1 MISHIPP
8 SETLSMSSLKSNERS
23 KVRLPKL
30 EVQKFNGDIIKFR
43 GFWDQFQSAIH
54 NNDDL
59 SDIEKFTYLK
69 SVLFHTAAELVSGL
83 ALSSTNYEK
92 AVELLKERF
101 GNTQTL
107 ISAHMDALVR
117 IPRVENIAHV
127 TKLRAMYDTLESGIR
142 NLNDL
147 KVSTS
152 TYGSLLINIV
162 FERIP
167 EELKILISRNFKGE
181 TLALD
186 DLLKI
191 FKEELLARE
200 RCMTVGANRK
210 TIMSE
215 PMTTQVFQVDN
226 KSKDFQNSCVYCGQA
241 HLYLCT
247 TLRDE
252 NLKSVLHYIH
262 HRWPQNKRDCSF
274 LLVK

>member
-1 MISHIPP
+1 M
-8 SETLSMSSLKSNERS
+8 NA
-23 KVRLPKL
+23 VRLGYQNL
-30 EVQKFNGDIIKFR
+30 TFDGDIIKFR
-43 GFWDQFQSAIH
+43 GLWDQFQSAIH

-69 SVLFHTAAELVSGL
+69 SLLFHTAAELVSGL

-101 GNTQTL
+101 GITQTL

-127 TKLRAMYDTLESGIR
+127 TKLRAIYDTLESGIR

-181 TLALD
+181 TWTLD
-186 DLLKI
+186 DL
-191 FKEELLARE
+191 
-200 RCMTVGANRK
+200 
-210 TIMSE
+210 
-215 PMTTQVFQVDN
+215 
-226 KSKDFQNSCVYCGQA
+226 
-241 HLYLCT
+241 
-247 TLRDE
+247 
-252 NLKSVLHYIH
+252 
-262 HRWPQNKRDCSF
+262 
-274 LLVK
+274 